1 MTARALLGVV
11 TERMA
16 PNRSSALRA
25 RHNDSTVPLNL
36 RRKLTA
42 KLLQFITIFQL
53 VGLLYIMA
61 AFVDPTLY
69 MADLMT
75 VNEPA
80 DLLLSH
86 LFCSLSTRMR
96 K

>member
-1 MTARALLGVV
+1 
-11 TERMA
+11 
-16 PNRSSALRA
+16 
-25 RHNDSTVPLNL
+25 
-36 RRKLTA
+36 
-42 KLLQFITIFQL
+42 
-53 VGLLYIMA
+53 MA